1 MKYIFKIAVL
11 IFISVQSFA
20 QNAKPL
26 YSFCG
31 KTGDCTMTWDEFM
44 ACKKELITTDKNSS
58 ISSFR
63 LTIQKAKKKDYEF
76 LEFPQK
82 GNGFSKASLDKIEE
96 LHKDKKM
103 GNKVEIDAVEVVQSG
118 KAAKQLPGMII
129 TLN

>member
-1 MKYIFKIAVL
+1 MKKF
-11 IFISVQSFA
+11 FILLLLSVTVSTFA
-20 QNAKPL
+20 QNA

-44 ACKKELITTDKNSS
+44 ACKKELVMADKNSS

-63 LTIQKAKKKDYEF
+63 LTIQKAKKKDFVF
-76 LEFPQK
+76 LEFPGK
-82 GNGFSKASLDKIEE
+82 GNAFSKASLDMIEE

-118 KAAKQLPGMII
+118 KAAKKIPGMVI